1 MIRLHIATIV
11 SFLIF
16 FIPQISS
23 AKDPCIECHKAKTPA
38 IVKAWEAS
46 SHSKKNIGCA
56 GCHGNDIEANHKG
69 TVIVDAVK
77 CGSCHLKP
85 LSEHRLSKH
94 AISLKAGR
102 GCTRNMPTSEEQE
115 KSCAFCHERGSTKPL
130 IDTECAMFLSQKPE
144 MQRQGCDS
152 CHKVENRCDT
162 CHTKH
167 ATDLSHAKSPAV
179 CGSCHMGPDHAQ
191 YEMWETSPHG
201 ALFKSGGEKAGPTCA
216 TCHMSNGL
224 HNVSKGVAT
233 GLPNSETEIK
243 KRERKFMIDICSSC
257 HTKNLSARSLDDAD
271 AIETQSRGL
280 VEEAQAVVEGLYNDG
295 LLMPM
300 PNERPPHPLFG
311 GALITGPHMLYENL
325 SKVESLYFKMKQFY
339 YMNAFKGAFHQN
351 PDYTHWYGNAPLKLT
366 LSEIKSEAILLRKI
380 GVIEKRLENF
390 ISPSDAKNDEA
401 GELKKN
407 LRELKDKRLN
417 NKISEKEYIEMKTRL
432 LKNVGL

>member
-1 MIRLHIATIV
+1 MIKFHIATIV
-11 SFLIF
+11 SFLIC

-23 AKDPCIECHKAKTPA
+23 ANDPCIECHKKKTPA
-38 IVKAWEAS
+38 IVKAWES
-46 SHSKKNIGCA
+46 SAHSKKNIGCA
-56 GCHGNDIEANHKG
+56 ECHGNDIEANHKG
-69 TVIVDAVK
+69 TVIVDAAK
-77 CGSCHLKP
+77 CGSCHRKP

-102 GCTRNMPTSEEQE
+102 GCTRNMPTSEEQA

-167 ATDLSHAKSPAV
+167 GTDLSHAKSPAV

-201 ALFKSGGEKAGPTCA
+201 ALFKNGGEKAGPTCT

-224 HNVSKGVAT
+224 HNVSKGIAT
-233 GLPNSETEIK
+233 GLPNSETGIK
-243 KRERKFMIDICSSC
+243 KRERKFMVDICSSC
-257 HTKNLSARSLDDAD
+257 HTQSLSARSLNDAD
-271 AIETQSRGL
+271 AIEAQSSAL
-280 VEEAQAVVEGLYNDG
+280 VEEAKAVVEGLYNDG

-339 YMNAFKGAFHQN
+339 YMNAFKGSFHQN

-380 GVIEKRLENF
+380 SVIEKRLENF
-390 ISPSDAKNDEA
+390 ISTPDAKNDET

-432 LKNVGL
+432 LKNAGL